1 MSDFHTR
8 FTQFLK
14 YLDRKP
20 TSFELEMGF
29 SNGSISKA
37 LNSKRSISS
46 ERLEKIFYKY
56 DWLNPKW
63 LFDGTP
69 PMVFENRGKASV
81 ELSELQTS
89 DFAKNK
95 AIIEKIDELTAKAP
109 DESYNELHEIKDQVK
124 NLIKDNMELKEKL
137 LKVYESRDKII
148 SIIEKKL

>member
-14 YLDRKP
+14 YLGTKP

-29 SNGSISKA
+29 SNGSLSKA

-69 PMVFENRGKASV
+69 PMVFEDRGKASV
-81 ELSELQTS
+81 ELSELPTS
-89 DFAKNK
+89 DFAKNS
-95 AIIEKIDELTAKAP
+95 AIIEKIDELIAKAP
-109 DESYNELHEIKDQVK
+109 DESYNELHEIKDRVK

>member
-8 FTQFLK
+8 FTEFLK
-14 YLDRKP
+14 YLGTKP
-20 TSFELEMGF
+20 TVFELKMGF

-37 LNSKRSISS
+37 LNSKKSISS

-56 DWLNPKW
+56 NWLNPRW

-69 PMVFENRGKASV
+69 PMVLEDPSEKKADDYN
-81 ELSELQTS
+81 TS
-89 DFAKNK
+89 DFAKNN
-95 AIIEKIDELTAKAP
+95 AIVEKIDELISKAP
-109 DESYNELHEIKDQVK
+109 EELCIELYEIKDHLK
-124 NLIKDNMELKEKL
+124 NITKDNLELKEKL

>member
-14 YLDRKP
+14 YLDTKP

-69 PMVFENRGKASV
+69 PMVFEESGKADLL
-81 ELSELQTS
+81 EPKTS
-89 DFAKNK
+89 DFAKNS
-95 AIIEKIDELTAKAP
+95 AIIEKIDELIAKAP
-109 DESYNELHEIKDQVK
+109 DESYNELHEIKEHVK

>member
-1 MSDFHTR
+1 MSGFHTR

-14 YLDRKP
+14 YLDTKP

-37 LNSKRSISS
+37 LNRKRSISS

-63 LFDGTP
+63 LFDGTL
-69 PMVFENRGKASV
+69 PMVFEGSGKASV
-81 ELSELQTS
+81 DLLEPKTS
-89 DFAKNK
+89 DFTKNS
-95 AIIEKIDELTAKAP
+95 AIIEKIDELIAKTP
-109 DESYNELHEIKDQVK
+109 DESYNELHEIKDHVK
-124 NLIKDNMELKEKL
+124 NLIKDNMELKDKL

>member
-1 MSDFHTR
+1 
-8 FTQFLK
+8 
-14 YLDRKP
+14 
-20 TSFELEMGF
+20 MGF

-69 PMVFENRGKASV
+69 PMVFEDSGKASV
-81 ELSELQTS
+81 EFSELPTS
-89 DFAKNK
+89 DFAKNST
-95 AIIEKIDELTAKAP
+95 IIEKIDELIAKIP
-109 DESYNELHEIKDQVK
+109 DESYNELHEIKDQIK